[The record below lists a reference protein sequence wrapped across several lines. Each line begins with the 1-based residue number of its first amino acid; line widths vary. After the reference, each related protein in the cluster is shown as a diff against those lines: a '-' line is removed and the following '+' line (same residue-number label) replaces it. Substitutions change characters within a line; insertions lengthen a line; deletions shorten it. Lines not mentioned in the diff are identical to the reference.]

1 MVLLNSL
8 CHKVQALRRDPA
20 ARQAQP
26 QRPGDQ
32 PGDAN
37 GIQVGINGVEV
48 AKIGDKYYCYV
59 MTNYAYDAL
68 YCFDVTNPSK
78 PVLNTDFGTN
88 GYINFSDD
96 QCPVRTA
103 DSMLDDGYY
112 LAVDTDGVVWLTAKL
127 KSGKK
132 ALMKI
137 APDGAS
143 CVASYELEN
152 PYSVC
157 HAGKY
162 ILVGNKNGQTIK
174 VYNDDDMTEIATLK
188 YEETYGTCIT
198 RIQVVDD
205 ILFIADG
212 QENNESLANAI
223 LVAGLTPDAQAKID
237 SMAKKLA
244 EGEATETSTDKE
256 TVTGEDS
263 SDDTATSTA
272 TETQTT
278 VDTASQ
284 PAASNSQSDVASATT
299 TGAGEEK
306 KSGCASVVS
315 ASVVGV
321 AALILAGVGVT
332 LRKKD

>member
-1 MVLLNSL
+1 
-8 CHKVQALRRDPA
+8 
-20 ARQAQP
+20 
-26 QRPGDQ
+26 
-32 PGDAN
+32 
-37 GIQVGINGVEV
+37 
-48 AKIGDKYYCYV
+48 
-59 MTNYAYDAL
+59 
-68 YCFDVTNPSK
+68 
-78 PVLNTDFGTN
+78 
-88 GYINFSDD
+88 
-96 QCPVRTA
+96 
-103 DSMLDDGYY
+103 
-112 LAVDTDGVVWLTAKL
+112 
-127 KSGKK
+127 
-132 ALMKI
+132 
-137 APDGAS
+137 
-143 CVASYELEN
+143 
-152 PYSVC
+152 
-157 HAGKY
+157 
-162 ILVGNKNGQTIK
+162 
-174 VYNDDDMTEIATLK
+174 MTEIATLK

-256 TVTGEDS
+256 TVTEEDS

-299 TGAGEEK
+299 GAGEEK

>member
-1 MVLLNSL
+1 
-8 CHKVQALRRDPA
+8 
-20 ARQAQP
+20 
-26 QRPGDQ
+26 
-32 PGDAN
+32 
-37 GIQVGINGVEV
+37 
-48 AKIGDKYYCYV
+48 
-59 MTNYAYDAL
+59 
-68 YCFDVTNPSK
+68 
-78 PVLNTDFGTN
+78 
-88 GYINFSDD
+88 
-96 QCPVRTA
+96 
-103 DSMLDDGYY
+103 
-112 LAVDTDGVVWLTAKL
+112 
-127 KSGKK
+127 
-132 ALMKI
+132 MKI

-256 TVTGEDS
+256 TASGEDS